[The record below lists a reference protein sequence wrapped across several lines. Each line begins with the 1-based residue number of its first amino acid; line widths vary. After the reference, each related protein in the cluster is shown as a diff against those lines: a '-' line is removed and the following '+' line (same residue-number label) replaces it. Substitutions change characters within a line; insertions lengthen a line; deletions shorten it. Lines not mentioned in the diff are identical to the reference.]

1 MVGKKI
7 FIGIDSGT
15 QGTKGVVFD
24 LASGEILAESYAL
37 HGMLEDNEGKR
48 EQYPEWWIVACEKVI
63 SDLVSQS
70 NVNAKDVEAIGVS
83 GQQHG
88 FVPLDKDGEVI
99 RPAKLWCDTSTTAQ
113 CETITKNA
121 GGPAS
126 VVNAIGNSVAAGF
139 TASKVLWLAEN
150 EPENYD
156 KLATILLP
164 HDYINYWLTGEKK
177 TECGDASGTAYFD
190 VANRRWSDKLLKAM
204 DPSGKLSDCLPE
216 LIESDLPVGSVR
228 PELAKEFGFKK
239 GVLVS
244 SGGGDNMI
252 AAIGTGNVRPGV
264 VTASL
269 GTSGTI
275 YAYSD
280 KPVIDSEGE
289 LAAFCSS
296 TGGWLPLVCTMNVT
310 IATELTKNLLEL
322 NTARLNSFAERANP
336 GSDGLLLLPF
346 FNGERTPALP
356 DSRATLYGLTSANYT
371 PDNVCRSAMEG
382 ATFGLRYGLDV
393 MRRQGVNPSE
403 VRLVGGGAKSPLW
416 RQIVADIF
424 GCPVVR
430 PMAAEAGALGAAI
443 QAIWCYMHNL
453 GENISM
459 GELTDRYVI
468 MDEARGLQ
476 PISANVELY
485 NEIYEKYLKLDK
497 ALRPVYA

>member
-1 MVGKKI
+1 MGDRKL

-15 QGTKGVVFD
+15 QGTKAVVLD
-24 LASGEILAESYAL
+24 LATGDILSEAYASHSL
-37 HGMLEDNEGKR
+37 LEGNNGKR
-48 EQYPEWWIVACEKVI
+48 EQKPEWWIAACEKVI
-63 SDLVSQS
+63 AEALSPPTILAL
-70 NVNAKDVEAIGVS
+70 NVCAIGVS

-99 RPAKLWCDTSTTAQ
+99 RPAKLWCDTATTAQ
-113 CETITKNA
+113 CETITANA
-121 GGPAS
+121 GGS
-126 VVNAIGNSVAAGF
+126 SEVVGAIGNSVAAGF

-150 EPENYD
+150 EPDNYA

-190 VANRRWSDKLLKAM
+190 VANRKWSDKLLKAI

-216 LIESDLPVGSVR
+216 LIESDQPVGTVR
-228 PELAKEFGFKK
+228 PELVTKFGLSED
-239 GVLVS
+239 VLVS

-275 YAYSD
+275 YAHSD
-280 KPVIDSEGE
+280 KPVIDPAGE

-310 IATELTKNLLEL
+310 VATELTKDLLGL
-322 NTARLNSFAERANP
+322 DTARLNTLAESAGP
-336 GSDGLLLLPF
+336 GSGGLMLLPF

-356 DSRATLYGLTSANYT
+356 NATATLHGMATTNYT
-371 PDNVCRSAMEG
+371 PGNLCRSAMEG

-393 MRRQGVNPSE
+393 MHRQGVDPTE
-403 VRLVGGGAKSPLW
+403 IRLVGGGAKSPLW
-416 RQIVADIF
+416 RQIVADVF
-424 GCPVVR
+424 GCPVVC
-430 PMAAEAGALGAAI
+430 PTASEAGALGAAI
-443 QAIWCYMHNL
+443 QAIWCYMRHNGEDIAL
-453 GENISM
+453 GD
-459 GELTDRYVI
+459 LTDRYVS
-468 MDEARGLQ
+468 MDEDSGAKPDLV
-476 PISANVELY
+476 NVKIY
-485 NEIYEKYLKLDK
+485 NELYEKYLKLDEV
-497 ALRPVYA
+497 LRTVY